1 MALSSDMSAADI
13 AAVTGNNGGFGF
25 GNDGSFWIIILFLF
39 AFMGNG
45 WGNGNGGF
53 GGGNAGN
60 YAWPWALSQNTDSV
74 VQSGFNQAATTA
86 ALGDLSG
93 AISAGFANAEV
104 SRCNQMANLTNILNT
119 MATNQQS
126 CCCENRLGIA
136 NLSSDIA
143 REACADRTAVSDGI
157 RDVLTAVQNQTQ
169 TILTQMNADKLDA
182 KNEKIAELQTQL
194 NLATLRE
201 SQNAQTAAILANNE
215 AQTNALEQYLAPVP
229 RPAYIVQNPNCCGG
243 YGYGGCGNYM
253 G

>member
-13 AAVTGNNGGFGF
+13 AAVTGNGNNGFGF
-25 GNDGSFWIIILFLF
+25 GNDGPWLLIMFLF

-45 WGNGNGGF
+45 WGGGF
-53 GGGNAGN
+53 GGGNGGSM
-60 YAWPWALSQNTDSV
+60 AWPWALSQSTDNL

-93 AISAGFANAEV
+93 AITNGFANAEV

-119 MATNQQS
+119 MASNQQQ
-126 CCCENRLGIA
+126 CCCSQQLATAQLG
-136 NLSSDIA
+136 SDIA

-194 NLATLRE
+194 NMAALRE

-215 AQTNALEQYLAPVP
+215 AQTTALEQYLSPVP
-229 RPAYIVQNPNCCGG
+229 RPAYVVQNPKCCGG
-243 YGYGGCGNYM
+243 FGYGGCGNYM
-253 G
+253 A

>member
-104 SRCNQMANLTNILNT
+104 SRCNQMANLTNILNSNA
-119 MATNQQS
+119 MAQQQCCCNQQLATAQ
-126 CCCENRLGIA
+126 LG
-136 NLSSDIA
+136 SDIA
-143 REACADRTAVSDGI
+143 REACADRAAVSDGI
-157 RDVLTAVQNQTQ
+157 RDILTAVQNQTT
-169 TILTQMNADKLDA
+169 TILNQMCQDKIDS

-194 NLATLRE
+194 NMATLRE
-201 SQNAQTAAILANNE
+201 SQTAQTAALIQNNE
-215 AQTNALEQYLAPVP
+215 AQAAALERYLAPTP
-229 RPAYIVQNPNCCGG
+229 IPAYTVPSPYTTYCNNF
-243 YGYGGCGNYM
+243 GCGCC
-253 G
+253 